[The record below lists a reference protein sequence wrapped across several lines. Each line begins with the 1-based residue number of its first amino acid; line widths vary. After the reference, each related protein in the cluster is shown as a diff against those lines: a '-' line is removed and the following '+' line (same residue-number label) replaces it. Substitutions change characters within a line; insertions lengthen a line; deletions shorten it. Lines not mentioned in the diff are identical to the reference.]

1 MEIAR
6 VTQSY
11 MMTQDKNMYHEA
23 TNTKFQCKALNI
35 NEDLGQIKYVFS
47 DKTGTLTENKMV
59 FQCASVDGVDYS
71 HAEELVA
78 GQVAPHP
85 TVVVDGQVWRPR
97 TLVKTDPRLMRL
109 LETGKGTKEW
119 SHAYD
124 FFIALAACNTIV
136 PQVTET
142 SEQTVKLIE
151 YQGESPDEQALV
163 YAAAAYGFV
172 LIERTSGH
180 IVIDV
185 LGERQRFSLLGL
197 HEFDSDRKRM
207 SVIVGCGDKTIKLFV
222 KGADNAM
229 LNVIDKMVDLGKVRA
244 TETHLH
250 KYSSLGLRTLVIG
263 MRELNTIEF
272 EEWQLA
278 YDNAGTMLSER
289 SESLRAVALK
299 IECNLQILGA
309 SGIEDKLQQG
319 VPEAIESLRQA
330 GIKVWVLTGDK
341 QETAISIG
349 YSCKLLTD
357 DMTQIIINSNSKE
370 SCKSS
375 LEDAISTSKKL
386 ISTYLGTEN
395 TQRDKESQRIPLAL
409 IIDGPTLVFILE
421 TELEDEL
428 YKLGTTCDVVLCCR
442 VAPLQKAGIVA
453 LMKKRTTDMTLSIGD
468 GANDVS
474 MIQMADVGIG
484 ISGQEGRQAVMA
496 SDFAMAQFRFL
507 VPLLFVHGHWN
518 YQRMGYMILY
528 NYYRNAVF
536 VFMLY
541 WYMFFSDVSLY
552 NPITE
557 ISGLLYSA
565 VYTALPTIIVGIYD
579 QDLSSKT
586 LLKYPKLYGAG
597 LRDEAY
603 NFKLFSLFMMDSIW
617 QSLVIVFAPFLA
629 YGRLLDDS
637 TLGDIWIL
645 AVVTLVNLHLAMDI
659 FRWKWNMHAIIWG
672 LTILTYL
679 CVIAID
685 TSPAMPGYRAAM
697 RTLGSKLFW
706 LLLLL
711 IIALAFLPRFLVKT
725 CSEYFYPSDIRIA
738 RELEK
743 FGNQNE
749 ERSEVPGS
757 PSMSHHQQEL
767 H

>member
-1 MEIAR
+1 
-6 VTQSY
+6 
-11 MMTQDKNMYHEA
+11 
-23 TNTKFQCKALNI
+23 
-35 NEDLGQIKYVFS
+35 
-47 DKTGTLTENKMV
+47 MV

-85 TVVVDGQVWRPR
+85 TVVDGQVWRPR

-442 VAPLQKAGIVA
+442 EDIEVIEIHKSHMLIA
-453 LMKKRTTDMTLSIGD
+453 

-496 SDFAMAQFRFL
+496 SDFAMAQF
-507 VPLLFVHGHWN
+507 
-518 YQRMGYMILY
+518 
-528 NYYRNAVF
+528 RNAVF

-743 FGNQNE
+743 LGNQNE

>member
-1 MEIAR
+1 
-6 VTQSY
+6 
-11 MMTQDKNMYHEA
+11 
-23 TNTKFQCKALNI
+23 
-35 NEDLGQIKYVFS
+35 
-47 DKTGTLTENKMV
+47 
-59 FQCASVDGVDYS
+59 
-71 HAEELVA
+71 
-78 GQVAPHP
+78 
-85 TVVVDGQVWRPR
+85 
-97 TLVKTDPRLMRL
+97 MRL

-229 LNVIDKMVDLGKVRA
+229 LNVIDKMVDLGK
-244 TETHLH
+244 
-250 KYSSLGLRTLVIG
+250 
-263 MRELNTIEF
+263 
-272 EEWQLA
+272 
-278 YDNAGTMLSER
+278 
-289 SESLRAVALK
+289 
-299 IECNLQILGA
+299 ILGA

-370 SCKSS
+370 LCKSS

-484 ISGQEGRQAVMA
+484 ISGQGGTHK
-496 SDFAMAQFRFL
+496 
-507 VPLLFVHGHWN
+507 LLWP
-518 YQRMGYMILY
+518 QILQ
-528 NYYRNAVF
+528 
-536 VFMLY
+536 
-541 WYMFFSDVSLY
+541 WH
-552 NPITE
+552 
-557 ISGLLYSA
+557 
-565 VYTALPTIIVGIYD
+565 
-579 QDLSSKT
+579 SS
-586 LLKYPKLYGAG
+586 
-597 LRDEAY
+597 
-603 NFKLFSLFMMDSIW
+603 
-617 QSLVIVFAPFLA
+617 
-629 YGRLLDDS
+629 DDS

-645 AVVTLVNLHLAMDI
+645 AVVTLVNVHLAMDI